1 MNDLVLISKT
11 ALNNMLD
18 EKMNQMFTKIKGV
31 INEKDNEKN
40 DVIDITE
47 AAELTG
53 LSKNT
58 IYQYSSRNQIPKLE
72 GKTKKL
78 LFSRKELLAWLK
90 ADRPKILVNA
100 INELV
105 KEQSPNQLGGR

>member
-1 MNDLVLISKT
+1 MNDYLLMSEKRILKV
-11 ALNNMLD
+11 LD
-18 EKMNQMFTKIKGV
+18 ESEKRIIKTIIEIINNQ
-31 INEKDNEKN
+31 DNEKN
-40 DVIDITE
+40 DVVDITE